1 MEQLLNGSVSD
12 IVVNDE
18 RNAIYANVTFE
29 NSSIKLYVCISRP
42 TLASEFLLWIVDDNN
57 PTFSYQECYN
67 LRKGW
72 EVRSLETSQEIYKNY
87 IYTIRSKVFSNLLKI
102 LLGT

>member
-1 MEQLLNGSVSD
+1 MEEPLRGSVSD

-18 RNAIYANVTFE
+18 RNAIYAYVTFE

-42 TLASEFLLWIVDDNN
+42 TFALDIFRLFIVDDNN
-57 PTFSYQECYN
+57 PTFSYQDRYN

-72 EVRSLETSQEIYKNY
+72 EFNTEIPQEFYVKF
-87 IYTIRSKVFSNLLKI
+87 IYTIKCKVFHSLLDI
-102 LLGT
+102 LIEK